1 MVCLK
6 LFPCLI
12 SNRLPT
18 VHFLTKFE
26 LHLFSNYF
34 GVEEEGDSTLV
45 AFMNWSSQP
54 VMRTIAVDLPLIF
67 HRDCA
72 ADRPWTSSHY
82 LFDFWNGELLE
93 TSTVKIEPHSA
104 RAIIVT
110 EATMDPTLVGNS
122 FSLVGMSDGRIN
134 SKWDEKSRKFTVQG
148 HKLSVMN
155 GTLWVTLPH
164 RNKCSIDYERMSPNS
179 SAAIVEEI
187 ETPEH
192 KTLKISVSISR
203 VAPWQVSI
211 YIAPPGED
219 TEVGEI
225 PTPRKR
231 RESVDATEIVEGLQ
245 GDGLKLRQRRKSGIS
260 KN

>member
-54 VMRTIAVDLPLIF
+54 VIRTIAVDLPLIF
-67 HRDCA
+67 DRTCA

-203 VAPWQVSI
+203 VAPWQVGI